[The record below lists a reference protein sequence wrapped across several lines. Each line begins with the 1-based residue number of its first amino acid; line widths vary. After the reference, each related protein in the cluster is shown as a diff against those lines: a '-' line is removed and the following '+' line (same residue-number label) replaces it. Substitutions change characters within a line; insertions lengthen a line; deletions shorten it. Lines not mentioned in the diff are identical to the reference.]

1 MTAARHSP
9 RVERGWARDASPFH
23 PGEQAVQHIVGVR
36 DQVERA
42 GRNMIREQL
51 PDPFRALFNALPM
64 VVVGS
69 LGAAGQVW
77 ASILSGAPGFVHSP
91 ESNLLQVNAQPVP
104 GDPLAN
110 QLEIGAPLGVLGIQL
125 ETRRRVRANGRVI
138 SRTAAAFT
146 VHVEQTF
153 GNCNQYIQ
161 AREPTFEASLVGTG
175 GAPVLERA
183 RLSERASALLA
194 NTDTFFIATASAN
207 AASTAGAASASG
219 GEGVDVSHRGGRPG
233 FVRVAGTASRTT
245 LTFPDFSGN
254 FMFNTL
260 GNLQANPHAGI
271 ACADFSTGNVLCIT
285 GTASTIWEG
294 PELAAFEGAE
304 RLLEFNVTNGVFLER
319 ALPLR
324 FSDFSASPSLIGTGT
339 WPTALPPT

>member
-1 MTAARHSP
+1 MTAPRHSP

-23 PGEQAVQHIVGVR
+23 PGEQAVQRLVGVR

-64 VVVGS
+64 IVVGS
-69 LGAAGQVW
+69 VGAQGQVW
-77 ASILSGAPGFVHSP
+77 ASMLSGAPGFAHAP

-138 SRTAAAFT
+138 SRNAAAFT
-146 VHVEQTF
+146 MRVEQTF

-161 AREPTFEASLVGTG
+161 AREPRFDATLIGTAS
-175 GAPVLERA
+175 APVLERA
-183 RLSERASALLA
+183 RLSDRASALLA
-194 NTDTFFIATASAN
+194 NTDTFFIATASAY
-207 AASTAGAASASG
+207 AAGAASADGTLG

-233 FVRVAGTASRTT
+233 FVRVASTASRTT

-271 ACADFSTGNVLCIT
+271 VCADFSTGNVLSIT

-294 PELAAFEGAE
+294 PELASFTGAE
-304 RLLEFNVTNGVFLER
+304 RLLEFNVESGVFLER

-324 FSDFSASPSLIGTGT
+324 FSGFSASPSLIGTGT